1 MTRRTLVLLALVAV
15 GVLLAVVIE
24 PPVRRTGKE
33 LARGP
38 HVFRTS
44 EKGIRRMEV
53 SIGDRRF
60 VGERVPNGWRLDG
73 APAGP
78 RTSDALQSLAAYL
91 AELRAVDAFR
101 TRDFAGFGLDP
112 PAGVIVV
119 TTGRGTTR
127 LAIGTTN
134 ASASAVYARRDDQP
148 RVLQLGS
155 YLLAAIEHVPDG
167 RDDGASASRDRIV
180 RLADAAGAATEV
192 AQLREEEQRLVPV
205 APPDEEAL
213 DAEHVDQHGLLG
225 VRG

>member
-1 MTRRTLVLLALVAV
+1 MTRRTLVLLALVAA

-60 VGERVPNGWRLDG
+60 VGERVPDGWRLDG

-119 TTGRGTTR
+119 TTG
-127 LAIGTTN
+127 
-134 ASASAVYARRDDQP
+134 SASAVYARRDDQP

-192 AQLREEEQRLVPV
+192 AQLREKEQRLVPV